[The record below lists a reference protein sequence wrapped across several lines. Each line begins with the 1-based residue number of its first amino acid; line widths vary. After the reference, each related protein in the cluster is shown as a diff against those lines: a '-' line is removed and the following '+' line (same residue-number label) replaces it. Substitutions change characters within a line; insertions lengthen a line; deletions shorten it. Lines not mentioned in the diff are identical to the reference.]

1 MIPSNRRPRHSCIF
15 AFDNVLDGFGL
26 APVLKSAYGD
36 RWWCFFLLFSVCA
49 PTAAMFTA
57 TLRYYA
63 PSPLLH
69 LLWLSFATTSILVGS
84 LELISYGLSLY
95 VMLGMLLVWMVSR
108 SSVHAAGCPFLYVYD
123 CRSLAVLIPLTLSCL
138 QRRRYSLREM

>member
-1 MIPSNRRPRHSCIF
+1 M
-15 AFDNVLDGFGL
+15 D
-26 APVLKSAYGD
+26 GD

-63 PSPLLH
+63 PSPVLH

>member
-1 MIPSNRRPRHSCIF
+1 M
-15 AFDNVLDGFGL
+15 LDGFGL

-36 RWWCFFLLFSVCA
+36 RWWCLFLLFSLCA

-63 PSPLLH
+63 PSPVLH
-69 LLWLSFATTSILVGS
+69 LLWLSFATTSVLVGS

-108 SSVHAAGCPFLYVYD
+108 SCARRRLRRFCTFLT
-123 CRSLAVLIPLTLSCL
+123 AVLIPLTLSRL
-138 QRRRYSLREM
+138 QHRRYYLREM